1 MDQLFPCLWFK
12 DEAEQAVEFYLSV
25 FKDGRIRQVMRMG
38 PEGPVIVI
46 EFELRGRRMMAL
58 NGNRNP
64 GFTPAVSLVVEC
76 ETQDDIDALW
86 DVLSAA
92 GKTQQCGWLS
102 DRYGVTWQIVPR
114 QLPVMLR
121 DSDAARVMRVIQ
133 AMTPMVKLDLAV
145 LTAAYLGA

>member
-1 MDQLFPCLWFK
+1 MAGNLDLLMTNK
-12 DEAEQAVEFYLSV
+12 AGTA
-25 FKDGRIRQVMRMG
+25 IG
-38 PEGPVIVI
+38 PETQSAW
-46 EFELRGRRMMAL
+46 LRPHPL
-58 NGNRNP
+58 
-64 GFTPAVSLVVEC
+64 GFRKL
-76 ETQDDIDALW
+76 L
-86 DVLSAA
+86 
-92 GKTQQCGWLS
+92 KWLS